1 MTTNL
6 YVLKLEQGNYY
17 VGKTED
23 LDRRI
28 AQHMDGHGSAWT
40 RKYKPISVIEKIKNA
55 SHFDEDSKTEEYMS
69 KYGVDKVRGGSYIE
83 TNLSDE
89 QKAHLQKKI
98 RAATDVC
105 IRCGRDGHF
114 ISSCYARTDVDG
126 NDIEEVKPS
135 DSVHSVTKKELT
147 EMVTKA
153 VAQVVANKERVKFA
167 TKSPLKGLTKKR
179 KTPPKVESSDEDE
192 YECDYCDRTFTT
204 AFGCR
209 VHEKSCQE
217 KQEDTCYRCGREGH
231 YSPDCYASRDVN
243 GKALR

>member
-6 YVLKLEQGNYY
+6 YVLKLEGGNYY
-17 VGKTED
+17 VGKTEN
-23 LDRRI
+23 LDSRI
-28 AQHMDGHGSAWT
+28 AQHMDGRGSAWT
-40 RKYKPISVIEKIKNA
+40 RKYKPISVIEKIINA

-69 KYGVDKVRGGSYIE
+69 KYGIDKVRGGSYME

-98 RAATDVC
+98 RAATDLC

-114 ISSCYARTDVDG
+114 IGSCYARTDIHG
-126 NDIEEVKPS
+126 NDIEEVQPP
-135 DSVHSVTKKELT
+135 
-147 EMVTKA
+147 
-153 VAQVVANKERVKFA
+153 VKGA
-167 TKSPLKGLTKKR
+167 TKKR
-179 KTPPKVESSDEDE
+179 KTTPKVESSDDDE

-217 KQEDTCYRCGREGH
+217 KEDTCYRCGREGH

-243 GKALR
+243 GNALR